1 LGGTVSD
8 RRRKTVNA
16 TVALLEA
23 MPEAWLED
31 VLARLGA
38 RGAVVL
44 EQPAEKRDRRCGV
57 CDLTYPHHVARLHI
71 DDHEWEEPRRK
82 GTD

>member
-1 LGGTVSD
+1 MSE

-38 RGAVVL
+38 KGAVVL
-44 EQPAEKRDRRCGV
+44 EQPADKRDRRCGV
-57 CDLTYPHHVARLHI
+57 CTLPYPLHVSRWG

>member
-1 LGGTVSD
+1 MVSD

-23 MPEAWLED
+23 MPEEWLND
-31 VLARLGA
+31 VLQRLGA
-38 RGAVVL
+38 RGTVVL
-44 EQPAEKRDRRCGV
+44 EQPVEKDRRRCGV
-57 CDLTYPHHVARLHI
+57 CTLPYPLCRARWA